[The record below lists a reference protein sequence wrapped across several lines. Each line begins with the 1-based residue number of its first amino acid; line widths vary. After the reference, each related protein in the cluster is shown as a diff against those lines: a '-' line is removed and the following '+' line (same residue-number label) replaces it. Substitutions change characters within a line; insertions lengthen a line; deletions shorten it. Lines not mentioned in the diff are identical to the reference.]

1 MEVSMEQT
9 LIACQTDKG
18 RFAVRPISW
27 AGIFDI
33 HGNIKE
39 EGLNHTAIFMD
50 EKDAQWYVKIMNK
63 IEKKEISKQTLLNII
78 QNH

>member
-1 MEVSMEQT
+1 MEQT

-50 EKDAQWYVKIMNK
+50 EEDAQWYAK
-63 IEKKEISKQTLLNII
+63 L
-78 QNH
+78 